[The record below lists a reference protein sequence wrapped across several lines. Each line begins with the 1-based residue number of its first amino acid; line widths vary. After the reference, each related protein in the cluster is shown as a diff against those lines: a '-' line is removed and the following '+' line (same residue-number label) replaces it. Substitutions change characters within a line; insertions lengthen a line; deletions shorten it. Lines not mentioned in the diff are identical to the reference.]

1 MMNRKIR
8 RSTFAG
14 VALAAALIALA
25 APASAHVTVSAP
37 GAVQGGG
44 DQLITFRVPN
54 ESATAGTVGLKVQL
68 PTETPIAS
76 VLIQPIPG
84 WSFTLKTSKL
94 ATPIKTDDGDI
105 TEAVSEIDWKAAAGQ
120 GFGKDQFQEFV
131 LIAGQL
137 PDVPQITF
145 KAIQT
150 YSDGSTVNWTDV
162 AAAGS
167 TAELDH
173 PAPVLMLGAA
183 SESGSDQHASAT
195 PTVSAAPVAAKSD
208 SSSQTGVVILGIV
221 ALVFAIVAL
230 GIAVIGRNSGSGKS
244 AA

>member
-1 MMNRKIR
+1 MNRNIR
-8 RSTFAG
+8 RSGLIAAAF
-14 VALAAALIALA
+14 AAALVALA

-44 DQLITFRVPN
+44 DQIITFRVPN
-54 ESATAGTVGLKVQL
+54 ESDSASTVGLKVQL
-68 PTETPIAS
+68 PTDTPIAS

-84 WSFTLKTSKL
+84 WSFTLTTAKL
-94 ATPIKTDDGDI
+94 ATPIKTDDGDV

-120 GFGKDQFQEFV
+120 GFGKNQFQEFV

-137 PDVPQITF
+137 PDAPQITF

-150 YSDGSTVNWTDV
+150 YSDGTSVNWTDV

-167 TAELDH
+167 TAEPEH
-173 PAPVLMLGAA
+173 PAPVLTLGAA
-183 SESGSDQHASAT
+183 SASSTAPASAS

-221 ALVFAIVAL
+221 ALVFAVVAV
-230 GIAVIGRNSGSGKS
+230 GIAVLGRNSGSGKS
-244 AA
+244 AS